1 VDKLPAIAY
10 IGVGSNI
17 LPAENI
23 IRALEQL
30 ALAPGVRLSG
40 ISTFYRT
47 APLPDPS
54 DASSLPDGAAAVS
67 DPDFLNGVLEIR
79 TSLSTE
85 ELLEL
90 FAGVE
95 EKLGRAPSESRYA
108 PRTMDL
114 DLLLF
119 GWVGD
124 GSQSP
129 AWEEL
134 GGAGFFVHRDITNR
148 AFVAYPLL
156 ELAPDLLLPPH
167 ATPLQAFTASFG
179 SPGGKAQETFTNQLR
194 KRFLAS

>member
-1 VDKLPAIAY
+1 VDNLPAVAY
-10 IGVGSNI
+10 VGVGANI

-23 IRALEQL
+23 IRALERL
-30 ALAPGVRLSG
+30 ALAPGIRLSG

-54 DASSLPDGAAAVS
+54 EAADLPDKNASIA
-67 DPDFLNGVLEIR
+67 DPDFLNGVLELR

-85 ELLEL
+85 ELLKL
-90 FAGVE
+90 FAE
-95 EKLGRAPSESRYA
+95 IEKTLGRSPSANRYA

-124 GSQSP
+124 GSQPP
-129 AWEEL
+129 AWEEI
-134 GGAGFFVHRDITNR
+134 GGAGFFAHRDIANR

-156 ELAPDLLLPPH
+156 ELAPGLLLPPH
-167 ATPLQAFTASFG
+167 GTPLQAFTASFG
-179 SPGGKAQETFTNQLR
+179 KPEGRPQETFTNQLR
-194 KRFLAS
+194 KRFLPH